1 MMCME
6 PISTMILRRCY
17 KATVNESETIT
28 EHNGFVRFAAA
39 AKPANSGPT
48 AAGFRPCPTSNG
60 AELGS
65 VRKCRIALRAWPGD
79 SARPLFPDPGPFL
92 PVPHR
97 AVRRGQDL
105 AVEAAVPVAAAD
117 PRPGQSVRPRRLD
130 AR

>member
-39 AKPANSGPT
+39 AKPANSGPS
-48 AAGFRPCPTSNG
+48 AAGFRPFPTSNG

-79 SARPLFPDPGPFL
+79 FARPLFRDPRALL
-92 PVPHR
+92 PVSHR
-97 AVRRGQDL
+97 SLRRRQDL
-105 AVEAAVPVAAAD
+105 APEAVVPVTAAD
-117 PRPGQSVRPRRLD
+117 ARPRQPVRP
-130 AR
+130 